1 MFNRLK
7 LSMYEPFLVRSF
19 RFQWPADLMAS
30 WAFEMETIILGWY
43 VLTITDSVLVLTIF
57 ASMQWL
63 GTLIAPYL
71 GVLGDRWGRR
81 TMLCLLRG
89 SYLTTSIITMSL
101 GLTDTL
107 NAVIILG
114 ISFMIGLVR
123 PSDLVMRN
131 GLIGDTM
138 PGNVLMRAMG
148 VSRTTMDSARIV
160 GALLGASLFSSLG
173 IGYAYVAVTLFYA
186 ISLLLTLG
194 VSSVRTQTVRENGII
209 NRSPLTDLKDGLRYV
224 WKTPTLL
231 AAMCFAFLVNL
242 TVFPVS
248 HGILPFVAKEIYHID
263 ENGLSHLVASY
274 AIGAL
279 IGSITMALLPIRSYP
294 ARFMVCNIC
303 LMHIVI
309 LFLGQLDTKLAGQL
323 ILATA
328 GFVQS
333 LAMISMAVTLLNI
346 ADEKF
351 RGLVMGV
358 RMLAVYGLPV
368 GLIGSGLLI
377 EWFGYSNTVT
387 LYGVGGLIV
396 SCVIAVKWR
405 KQLWWSSM

>member
-1 MFNRLK
+1 MF
-7 LSMYEPFLVRSF
+7 EPFSVRSF

-81 TMLCLLRG
+81 TMLCLLRA

-101 GLTDTL
+101 ALTDTL
-107 NAVIILG
+107 NASTILG
-114 ISFMIGLVR
+114 ISFVIGLVR
-123 PSDLVMRN
+123 PSDLVMRK

-138 PGNVLMRAMG
+138 LGYVLMKGMG
-148 VSRTTMDSARIV
+148 VSRTTMDSARIA
-160 GALLGASLFSSLG
+160 GALLGASVFSLLG
-173 IGYAYVAVTLFYA
+173 IGFAYVAVTLFYV
-186 ISLLLTLG
+186 ISLLLTFG
-194 VSSVRTQTVRENGII
+194 VSSERTQTGRENGIN

-279 IGSITMALLPIRSYP
+279 IGSITMAVLPIRSYP
-294 ARFMVCNIC
+294 ARFMVCNIF

-309 LFLGQLDTKLAGQL
+309 LFLGQVDTKLAGQL
-323 ILATA
+323 ILAST

-396 SCVIAVKWR
+396 SCVIAFKWR

>member
-7 LSMYEPFLVRSF
+7 LSMFEPFSVRSF

-81 TMLCLLRG
+81 TMLCLLRA

-101 GLTDTL
+101 ALTDTL
-107 NAVIILG
+107 NASIILG
-114 ISFMIGLVR
+114 ISFLIGLVR

-138 PGNVLMRAMG
+138 HGNILMKAMG
-148 VSRTTMDSARIV
+148 VSRTTMDSARIA
-160 GALLGASLFSSLG
+160 GALLGASLFSLLG
-173 IGYAYVAVTLFYA
+173 IGFAYVAVTLFYV
-186 ISLLLTLG
+186 ISLLLTFG
-194 VSSVRTQTVRENGII
+194 VSSVRTQTGRE
-209 NRSPLTDLKDGLRYV
+209 SLCYV

-396 SCVIAVKWR
+396 SCVIAFKWR

>member
-1 MFNRLK
+1 
-7 LSMYEPFLVRSF
+7 MYEPFSVRSF

-81 TMLCLLRG
+81 TMLCLLRA

-101 GLTDTL
+101 ALTDTL
-107 NAVIILG
+107 NASTILG
-114 ISFMIGLVR
+114 ISFVIGLVR

-138 PGNVLMRAMG
+138 LGNVLMKAMG
-148 VSRTTMDSARIV
+148 VSRTTMDSARIA
-160 GALLGASLFSSLG
+160 GALLGASLFSLLG
-173 IGYAYVAVTLFYA
+173 IGFAYVAVTLFYV
-186 ISLLLTLG
+186 ISLLLTFG
-194 VSSVRTQTVRENGII
+194 VSSVRTQTGRENGII
-209 NRSPLTDLKDGLRYV
+209 NRSPLTDLKEGLLYV

-248 HGILPFVAKEIYHID
+248 HGILPFVAREIYHID

-294 ARFMVCNIC
+294 ARFMVCNIF

-309 LFLGQLDTKLAGQL
+309 LFLGQVDTKLAGQL
-323 ILATA
+323 ILAST

-396 SCVIAVKWR
+396 SCVIAFKWR

>member
-1 MFNRLK
+1 MF
-7 LSMYEPFLVRSF
+7 EPFSVRSF

-81 TMLCLLRG
+81 TMLCLLRA

-101 GLTDTL
+101 ALTDTL
-107 NAVIILG
+107 NASIILG
-114 ISFMIGLVR
+114 ISFVIGLVR

-138 PGNVLMRAMG
+138 HGNILMKAMG
-148 VSRTTMDSARIV
+148 VSRTTMDSARIA
-160 GALLGASLFSSLG
+160 GALLGASLFSLLG
-173 IGYAYVAVTLFYA
+173 IGFAYVAVTLFYV
-186 ISLLLTLG
+186 ISLLLTFG
-194 VSSVRTQTVRENGII
+194 VSSVRAQTGRENGII
-209 NRSPLTDLKDGLRYV
+209 NRSPLTDLKEGLRYV

-303 LMHIVI
+303 VMHIVI

-323 ILATA
+323 ILAIA

-396 SCVIAVKWR
+396 SCVIAFKWR

>member
-1 MFNRLK
+1 
-7 LSMYEPFLVRSF
+7 MYEPFSVRSF

-81 TMLCLLRG
+81 TMLCLLRA
-89 SYLTTSIITMSL
+89 SYITTSIITMSL
-101 GLTDTL
+101 ALTDTL
-107 NAVIILG
+107 NASIILG
-114 ISFMIGLVR
+114 ISFVIGLVR

-138 PGNVLMRAMG
+138 LGNVLMKAMG
-148 VSRTTMDSARIV
+148 VSRTTMDSARIA
-160 GALLGASLFSSLG
+160 GALLGASLFSLLG
-173 IGYAYVAVTLFYA
+173 IGFAYVAVTLFYV
-186 ISLLLTLG
+186 ISLLLTFG
-194 VSSVRTQTVRENGII
+194 VSSVRTQTGRENGII
-209 NRSPLTDLKDGLRYV
+209 NRSPLTDLKEGLLYV

-294 ARFMVCNIC
+294 ARFMVCNIF

-309 LFLGQLDTKLAGQL
+309 LFLGQVDTKLAGQL
-323 ILATA
+323 ILATT

-368 GLIGSGLLI
+368 GLVGSGLLI

-387 LYGVGGLIV
+387 LYGVGGLMV
-396 SCVIAVKWR
+396 SCVIAFKWR

>member
-7 LSMYEPFLVRSF
+7 LSMYEPFSVRSF

-81 TMLCLLRG
+81 TMLCLLRA

-101 GLTDTL
+101 ALTDTL
-107 NAVIILG
+107 NASIILG
-114 ISFMIGLVR
+114 ISFVIGLVR

-138 PGNVLMRAMG
+138 LGNVLMKAMG
-148 VSRTTMDSARIV
+148 VSRTTMDSARIA
-160 GALLGASLFSSLG
+160 GALLGASLFSLLG
-173 IGYAYVAVTLFYA
+173 IGFAYVAVTLFYV
-186 ISLLLTLG
+186 ISLLLTFG
-194 VSSVRTQTVRENGII
+194 VSSVRTQTGRENGII
-209 NRSPLTDLKDGLRYV
+209 NRSPFTDLKEGLLYV

-294 ARFMVCNIC
+294 ARFMVCNIF

-309 LFLGQLDTKLAGQL
+309 LFLGQVDTKLAGQL
-323 ILATA
+323 ILAST

-377 EWFGYSNTVT
+377 EWVGYSNTVT

-396 SCVIAVKWR
+396 SCVIAFKWR

>member
-1 MFNRLK
+1 
-7 LSMYEPFLVRSF
+7 MYEPFSVRSF

-81 TMLCLLRG
+81 TMLCLLRA

-101 GLTDTL
+101 ALTDTL
-107 NAVIILG
+107 NASIILG
-114 ISFMIGLVR
+114 ISFVIGLVR

-148 VSRTTMDSARIV
+148 VSRTTMDSARIA

-186 ISLLLTLG
+186 ISLLLTFG
-194 VSSVRTQTVRENGII
+194 VSSVRTQTVRENRII

-294 ARFMVCNIC
+294 ARFMVCNIF
-303 LMHIVI
+303 LMH
-309 LFLGQLDTKLAGQL
+309 LSL
-323 ILATA
+323 IH
-328 GFVQS
+328 
-333 LAMISMAVTLLNI
+333 I
-346 ADEKF
+346 
-351 RGLVMGV
+351 
-358 RMLAVYGLPV
+358 
-368 GLIGSGLLI
+368 
-377 EWFGYSNTVT
+377 
-387 LYGVGGLIV
+387 
-396 SCVIAVKWR
+396 
-405 KQLWWSSM
+405 

>member
-1 MFNRLK
+1 
-7 LSMYEPFLVRSF
+7 
-19 RFQWPADLMAS
+19 
-30 WAFEMETIILGWY
+30 
-43 VLTITDSVLVLTIF
+43 
-57 ASMQWL
+57 
-63 GTLIAPYL
+63 
-71 GVLGDRWGRR
+71 
-81 TMLCLLRG
+81 
-89 SYLTTSIITMSL
+89 
-101 GLTDTL
+101 
-107 NAVIILG
+107 
-114 ISFMIGLVR
+114 
-123 PSDLVMRN
+123 
-131 GLIGDTM
+131 
-138 PGNVLMRAMG
+138 
-148 VSRTTMDSARIV
+148 
-160 GALLGASLFSSLG
+160 
-173 IGYAYVAVTLFYA
+173 
-186 ISLLLTLG
+186 
-194 VSSVRTQTVRENGII
+194 
-209 NRSPLTDLKDGLRYV
+209 
-224 WKTPTLL
+224 
-231 AAMCFAFLVNL
+231 MCFAFLVNL

-294 ARFMVCNIC
+294 ARFMVCNIF

-309 LFLGQLDTKLAGQL
+309 LFLGQVDTKLAGQL
-323 ILATA
+323 ILATI

-368 GLIGSGLLI
+368 GLIGYGLLI

-396 SCVIAVKWR
+396 SCVIAFKWR

>member
-1 MFNRLK
+1 
-7 LSMYEPFLVRSF
+7 MYEPFSVRSF

-81 TMLCLLRG
+81 TMLCLLRV

-101 GLTDTL
+101 ALTDTL
-107 NAVIILG
+107 NAAIILG

-138 PGNVLMRAMG
+138 LGNVLMKAMG
-148 VSRTTMDSARIV
+148 VSRTTMDSARIA
-160 GALLGASLFSSLG
+160 GALLGASLFSLLG
-173 IGYAYVAVTLFYA
+173 IGFAYVAVTLFYV
-186 ISLLLTLG
+186 ISLLLTFG
-194 VSSVRTQTVRENGII
+194 VSSVRTQTGRENGII
-209 NRSPLTDLKDGLRYV
+209 NRSPLTDLKEGLLYV

-303 LMHIVI
+303 VMHIVI
-309 LFLGQLDTKLAGQL
+309 LFLGQVDTKLAGQL

-377 EWFGYSNTVT
+377 EWFGYLNTVT
-387 LYGVGGLIV
+387 LYGVGGLII
-396 SCVIAVKWR
+396 SCIIAFKWR

>member
-7 LSMYEPFLVRSF
+7 LSVFEPFSVRSF

-101 GLTDTL
+101 ALTDNL
-107 NAVIILG
+107 NASVILG
-114 ISFMIGLVR
+114 ISLLIGLVR

-138 PGNVLMRAMG
+138 LGNVLMKAMG
-148 VSRTTMDSARIV
+148 VSRTTMDSARIAGALV
-160 GALLGASLFSSLG
+160 GAGLFSTLG

-186 ISLLLTLG
+186 ISLLLTFG
-194 VSSVRTQTVRENGII
+194 VSSVKTQTGLNNNII
-209 NRSPLTDLKDGLRYV
+209 NRSPLTDLKDGLQYV

-231 AAMCFAFLVNL
+231 AAMWFAFLVNL

-274 AIGAL
+274 ATGAL
-279 IGSITMALLPIRSYP
+279 LGSIMMALLPILSYP
-294 ARFMVCNIC
+294 ARFMVCNIF
-303 LMHIVI
+303 LMHMVI
-309 LFLGQLDTKLAGQL
+309 LFLGQIDAKFSGQV

-387 LYGVGGLIV
+387 LYGVGGLII
-396 SCVIAVKWR
+396 SCVIAFKWR
-405 KQLWWSSM
+405 QQLWWSSM

>member
-7 LSMYEPFLVRSF
+7 LSMFEPFSVRSF

-81 TMLCLLRG
+81 TMLCLLRA

-101 GLTDTL
+101 ALTDTL
-107 NAVIILG
+107 NASIILG
-114 ISFMIGLVR
+114 ISFLIGLVR

-138 PGNVLMRAMG
+138 HGNILMKAMG
-148 VSRTTMDSARIV
+148 VSRTTMDSARIA
-160 GALLGASLFSSLG
+160 GALLGASLFSLLG
-173 IGYAYVAVTLFYA
+173 IGFAYVAVTLFYV
-186 ISLLLTLG
+186 ISFLLTFG
-194 VSSVRTQTVRENGII
+194 VSSVRTQTGRENVII
-209 NRSPLTDLKDGLRYV
+209 NRSPFTDLKEGLCYV

-309 LFLGQLDTKLAGQL
+309 LFLGQVDTKLAGQL
-323 ILATA
+323 ILATT

-396 SCVIAVKWR
+396 SCVIAFKWR

>member
-1 MFNRLK
+1 MLNRLK
-7 LSMYEPFLVRSF
+7 LSMFEPFSVRSF

-81 TMLCLLRG
+81 TMLCLLRS

-101 GLTDTL
+101 ALTDTL
-107 NAVIILG
+107 NAAIILG

-148 VSRTTMDSARIV
+148 VSRTTMDSARIA
-160 GALLGASLFSSLG
+160 GALLGASLFSLLG
-173 IGYAYVAVTLFYA
+173 IGFAYVAVTLFYV
-186 ISLLLTLG
+186 ISLLLTFG
-194 VSSVRTQTVRENGII
+194 VSSVRTQTVRANGIT

-248 HGILPFVAKEIYHID
+248 HGILPFVAREILHID

-279 IGSITMALLPIRSYP
+279 FGSITMALLPIRSYP
-294 ARFMVCNIC
+294 ARFMVCNIF

-309 LFLGQLDTKLAGQL
+309 LFLGQVDTKLAGQL

-377 EWFGYSNTVT
+377 EWFGYLNTVT
-387 LYGVGGLIV
+387 LYGVGGLII
-396 SCVIAVKWR
+396 SCIIAFKWR